1 MRSLENQQSL
11 SAAVKVLVKKEGEK
25 QLFAFNKTNENN

>member
-11 SAAVKVLVKKEGEK
+11 SAAVKVLVKKEREK